1 MMKCKKQFLAAAV
14 ALGAILS
21 ATAQDLKPVAPE
33 TAKTPPVP
41 VVNTPAPAEELIPAS
56 EFMPEPK
63 KATEAK
69 APEAKAPEV
78 KAPEVKAPEAK
89 AEKLPEA
96 KVSPDPTVALVD
108 QSIQAEEK
116 AAEETKHVVYKRSKL
131 IPYVLLTANY
141 EIPRI
146 FAETAR
152 KQLDVPYII
161 LLDSSKT
168 PTVDAEAVFFPPN
181 VQEPIRIKAKDI
193 SKLLAY
199 LRARDV
205 IILGNTDYVPAFYQK
220 AVPAVSRKLI
230 VNSADWRLNAIKL
243 SNILNTDKITKTF
256 AQYRERRAA
265 ELEQKRADYEKAQQV
280 KAEAIKNANK
290 SEQALIDAAAH

>member
-1 MMKCKKQFLAAAV
+1 MMKCKKRIFTAAV
-14 ALGAILS
+14 AFCAVLPFSVLGLE
-21 ATAQDLKPVAPE
+21 PVADAAAAD
-33 TAKTPPVP
+33 T
-41 VVNTPAPAEELIPAS
+41 VNVAAAAETPAPAEN
-56 EFMPEPK
+56 
-63 KATEAK
+63 T
-69 APEAKAPEV
+69 V
-78 KAPEVKAPEAK
+78 
-89 AEKLPEA
+89 
-96 KVSPDPTVALVD
+96 PDPTVAMVD

-116 AAEETKHVVYKRSKL
+116 AVEETKHVVYKHSKL
-131 IPYVLLTANY
+131 IPFVLLTANY

-152 KQLDVPYII
+152 KQLNVPYII
-161 LLDSSKT
+161 LLDSSKK
-168 PTVDAEAVFFPPN
+168 PTVEAEAVFFPPN
-181 VQEPIRIKAKDI
+181 VQQPIRLKSKDI

-243 SNILNTDKITKTF
+243 STILNTDKITKTF
-256 AQYRERRAA
+256 ELYRERRAA

-280 KAEAIKNANK
+280 KAEAIENANK
-290 SEQALIDAAAH
+290 SEQALIDAAAY